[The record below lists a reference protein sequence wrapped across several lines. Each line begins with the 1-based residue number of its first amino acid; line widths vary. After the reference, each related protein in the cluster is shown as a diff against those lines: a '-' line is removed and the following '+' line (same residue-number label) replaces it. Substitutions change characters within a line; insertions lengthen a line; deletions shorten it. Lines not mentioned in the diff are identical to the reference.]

1 MKVLF
6 VCKGNTCRSPMAEA
20 YLRMLKPE
28 WTVASAGTKKN
39 CGGKSA
45 GTYAQSVIA
54 ACGGSLADHVSAE
67 FTSEMA
73 AQYDIIFA
81 MAKSDKAD
89 ILKIAPDAETKV
101 KLLGGEKDIPNPFRG
116 DLAKYKKVFNSIR
129 IAVEIFVSE

>member
-39 CGGKSA
+39 CGGKNA

-54 ACGGSLADHVSAE
+54 ACGGSSADHVSAE

-81 MAKSDKAD
+81 MAKSDKED
-89 ILKIAPDAETKV
+89 ILKKTTCNGWRHKMKNIENADSM
-101 KLLGGEKDIPNPFRG
+101 D
-116 DLAKYKKVFNSIR
+116 
-129 IAVEIFVSE
+129 IFVALMI

>member
-1 MKVLF
+1 MKIA
-6 VCKGNTCRSPMAEA
+6 KII
-20 YLRMLKPE
+20 K
-28 WTVASAGTKKN
+28 TVASAGTKKN

-101 KLLGGEKDIPNPFRG
+101 KLLGSEK
-116 DLAKYKKVFNSIR
+116 
-129 IAVEIFVSE
+129 